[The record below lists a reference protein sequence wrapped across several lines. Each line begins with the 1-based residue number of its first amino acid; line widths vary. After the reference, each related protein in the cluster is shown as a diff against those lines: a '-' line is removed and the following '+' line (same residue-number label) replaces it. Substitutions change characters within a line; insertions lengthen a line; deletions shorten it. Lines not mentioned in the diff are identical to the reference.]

1 MNGKR
6 QMQSVVYK
14 CTVSATPN
22 FLKRVYLGVTEGDA
36 KQRFYNHKKSIKN

>member
-14 CTVSATPN
+14 CTVLATPN
-22 FLKRVYLGVTEGDA
+22 FLKRVYLGVTEGDILQPQ
-36 KQRFYNHKKSIKN
+36 KVDQELKL